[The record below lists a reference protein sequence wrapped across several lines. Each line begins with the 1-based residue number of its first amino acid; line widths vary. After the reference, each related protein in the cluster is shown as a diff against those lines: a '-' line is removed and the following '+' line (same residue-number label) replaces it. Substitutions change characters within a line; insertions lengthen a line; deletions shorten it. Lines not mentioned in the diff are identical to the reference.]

1 MTRTIFS
8 LIFLAAAGGLFFFYT
23 KPAYD
28 GVRTTQAE
36 ILQYDQALSKAA
48 ELQRLKQQLLSKYNA
63 FNPTDVDRLH
73 KLLPDHV
80 DNVRLVLDLDTL
92 AGQYGFALQNVVI
105 NAPGTGTAGAPGGG
119 EQQVSI
125 GPSRQTYDSLTL
137 KFATSGTYPKFV
149 EFMTALEGSLRLVD
163 VVNLTLDAD
172 AGSPVDGEPIYRF
185 DITLRTYW
193 LK

>member
-1 MTRTIFS
+1 MTRTILS
-8 LIFLAAAGGLFFFYT
+8 LLFLGGSIALFFFYT

-28 GVRTTQAE
+28 SVRTTQVQIAE
-36 ILQYDQALSKAA
+36 YDQALNKAA
-48 ELQRLKQQLLSKYNA
+48 ELQKLKQSLLSRYNA

-92 AGQYGFALQNVVI
+92 ASQHGFALQNVVI
-105 NAPGTGTAGAPGGG
+105 NAPGTTAADKTAPT
-119 EQQVSI
+119 I
-125 GPSRQTYDSLTL
+125 GPNRQTYDSLTL
-137 KFATSGTYPKFV
+137 RFATSGSYPKFV
-149 EFMTALEGSLRLVD
+149 EFMTAIQDSLRLVD
-163 VVNLTLDAD
+163 VVALTMDSD
-172 AGSPVDGEPIYRF
+172 PAGGGSSGDPNYRF